1 MSHARPTAP
10 RRPKPSRPPDA
21 LRRHPIRTPE
31 AQSLWWGFSGNG
43 DRNHSIPSIVDYATA
58 IAAIRAH
65 TADPDAAW
73 WLAETRERLGAA
85 LSGVRSWRHADN
97 AMRDAFLRGLP
108 PRPWTSPPLN
118 PHPDP
123 LVTAYAELLLDYDAC
138 VRAAH
143 ATSTYLRRRDLPSN
157 GARHLSREIRTAIA
171 NIPRSAVAVAKRLS
185 RPDPQP
191 VLSS

>member
-1 MSHARPTAP
+1 MPHARSTAP

-21 LRRHPIRTPE
+21 PRRHPIRTPE
-31 AQSLWWGFSGNG
+31 AQRLWWGHLSGR
-43 DRNHSIPSIVDYATA
+43 DSKHSIPSIVDYATA

-65 TADPDAAW
+65 ADDADAAW
-73 WLAETRERLGAA
+73 WLDETRERLDAA

-108 PRPWTSPPLN
+108 PRPWTSPRLN

-143 ATSTYLRRRDLPSN
+143 TTETYLSRRDLPSN
-157 GARHLSREIRTAIA
+157 GTRHLSREIRIAIA
-171 NIPRSAVAVAKRLS
+171 NIPRSASAVARRLGGPGQKAS
-185 RPDPQP
+185 AP
-191 VLSS
+191 